1 MSDTQEK
8 PQSPFDTLLV
18 ANRGEI
24 AVRIL
29 RSARAM
35 GLRTVAVY
43 SDADRDALHVELAD
57 LAVRLGP
64 SAPAESYLNIA
75 RVIAAARDSGA
86 QAVHPGYGFLAE
98 NPAFAEACEAAGL
111 VFVGPSAKS
120 IQTMGDK
127 AEAKAQMR
135 AAGVPCVPGY
145 DGIDQNPAVLLNEA
159 EALGWPVMIKAVAG
173 GGGRGMRLVRSSGE
187 FNDALASAR
196 SEARNSFGYDRVLLE
211 KAIEVPR
218 HIEIQIMADRYG
230 NVIHLGERDCSVQR
244 RHQKVIEE
252 APSPAVTPDL
262 RQEMGAA
269 AIAAARAIGYEGAGT
284 LEFLLGAD
292 GGWYFMEM
300 NTRLQVEHP
309 VTEAIT
315 GLDLVE
321 MQLRIAA
328 GGELG
333 LTQQDVGFSGHAIEV
348 RLCAEAPEAEFLPQ
362 AGKLERWRP
371 APGLRI
377 DHGLRDGA
385 VVPPDYDSMIAKL
398 VAHGPDRE
406 TARRRLLLALEQ
418 TQAMGIETN
427 QAFLGRCLA
436 HPVFAAGGATTG
448 FIEQHAA
455 DILPTEDA
463 ATRDA
468 AGLVA
473 GLLRAAPRTALT
485 HGFSVPVRL
494 GRGEARFEQRVTAG
508 SHGQCQ
514 VTDATGE
521 PLIEMRVRQDREEEF
536 RYLKNGSEQRA
547 TLLRSGDR
555 LLAHVEGRSW
565 IFDDL
570 SLAPVLSGGAD
581 IGDGTVR
588 ASMAGRI
595 VAVGVRQ
602 GDRVEAGAVVAILE
616 AMKMEH
622 AHTAAVSGE
631 VAQVHV
637 GPGDQVAARGMLV
650 EIITDD
656 TAASK
661 GV

>member
-8 PQSPFDTLLV
+8 LQSPFDTLLV

-64 SAPAESYLNIA
+64 PAPAESYLNIA

-145 DGIDQNPAVLLNEA
+145 DGADQNPAVLLNEA

-173 GGGRGMRLVRSSGE
+173 GGGRGMRLVRSSDA
-187 FNDALASAR
+187 FDYALASAR
-196 SEARNSFGYDRVLLE
+196 SEAKNSFGDDRVLLE

-218 HIEIQIMADRYG
+218 HIEIQIMADRHG

-252 APSPAVTPDL
+252 APSPAVTQEL

-269 AIAAARAIGYEGAGT
+269 AVAAARAIGYEGAGT

-309 VTEAIT
+309 VTEAVT

-321 MQLRIAA
+321 LQLRIAA

-333 LTQQDVGFSGHAIEV
+333 LAQQDVQINGHAIEV
-348 RLCAEAPEAEFLPQ
+348 RLCAESPEADFLPQ
-362 AGKLERWRP
+362 AGSLERWRP

-377 DHGLRDGA
+377 DHGLRDGT
-385 VVPPDYDSMIAKL
+385 VVPSDYDSMIAKL
-398 VAHGPDRE
+398 VAQGPDRE
-406 TARRRLLLALEQ
+406 TARKRLLLALEQ

-427 QAFLGRCLA
+427 QRFLGLCLE
-436 HPVFAAGGATTG
+436 HPVFVDGHATTG
-448 FIEQHAA
+448 FIEQQAA
-455 DILPTEDA
+455 DVLPAGYAEAEDA
-463 ATRDA
+463 ASA
-468 AGLVA
+468 VA
-473 GLLRAAPRTALT
+473 GLLRASPTSTLT
-485 HGFSVPVRL
+485 HGFAVPVRL
-494 GRGEARFEQRVTAG
+494 GRGEARFDRRVTAG
-508 SHGQCQ
+508 SRGWCQ
-514 VTDATGE
+514 VTDARGE
-521 PLIEMRVRQDREEEF
+521 PLIEMNVRQDGEGEF
-536 RYLKNGSEQRA
+536 RYLKDGTEQRA
-547 TLLRSGDR
+547 TLLRSGER
-555 LLAHVEGRSW
+555 LLAHVAGRSW
-565 IFDDL
+565 IFYDL

-581 IGDGTVR
+581 SGDGTVR

-595 VAVGVRQ
+595 VSVGVRQ
-602 GDRVEAGAVVAILE
+602 GERVEAGAVVAILE

-637 GPGDQVAARGMLV
+637 GPGDQVDARGMLI
-650 EIITDD
+650 EIIADD
-656 TAASK
+656 TEAAK
-661 GV
+661 GA